1 MARTLIVIVLTL
13 TGLVT
18 CLWQGNRLAHDT
30 AEQELAL
37 RAETWAQ
44 MWVKHIGNESGL
56 LDALL
61 QGGQVTEDH
70 WSRIGAAVHNDNVFR
85 FKLFDAQGR
94 LLYDS
99 EDGTQMRTH
108 APVAHASTSKS
119 AGLTTAIQSRQP
131 VTNLFSGVGR
141 DRPPNYAESYLP
153 IINGPTLMAILE
165 VYTDVSFAAQQTRP
179 LFRNLVLSVG
189 LLMVSG
195 MLLPLGFLLVFWL
208 QLQKS
213 NRRLQVSR
221 QHAEDAERTK
231 AEFLANM
238 SHEIRTPMNGVIA
251 MSELLEQSSLDD
263 EQRSL
268 TRTITQSSVALL
280 SIINDI
286 LDFSKV
292 EAGKMRVHEESFDLL
307 AVVHD
312 AAALFSPV
320 AAAKSVEVAIECT
333 LAPPF
338 FVVSDPARLRQC
350 LLNVIGNAVKFTLAG
365 HVHIWIGQTEMG
377 EVSIKVT
384 DTGVGIAEDML
395 DHVFEEF
402 SQIEDGRT
410 RRFEGTGLGLAITLR
425 LTRLLGGTLTARSR
439 KGVGSVFEFRFPFPT
454 AQAPAQEK
462 RYWSTATARLSGHRV
477 MVVEGFDINRRAL
490 RTMLEFL
497 DVKPVFARD
506 SQGAKSLLSALTRQR
521 TPPDLCLIDG
531 AIGGTSH
538 GALRKDLE
546 QISGGGRM
554 PCVLMVGARQEVS
567 SDRLKAL
574 GYATVLRKPLDMH
587 GLAAVLCGALGAP
600 LDATPATEDTERDTN
615 KRPLAGKTVLVAE
628 DNATN
633 RLVIQKLLA
642 GSGATLEMATNGEE
656 AFERYQRLRPD
667 LVLMDVSMP
676 VMNGYEATRHIRAL
690 EAQANLAAC
699 PIVAL
704 TANALPEDENA
715 CREAGMSD
723 FLTKPVRRAELLDT
737 LDGWLLPQDVRA
749 RAV

>member
-18 CLWQGNRLAHDT
+18 CLWQGNRLAYNT
-30 AEQELAL
+30 SEQELAL

-44 MWVKHIGNESGL
+44 MWVRHIGNESGL
-56 LDALL
+56 IDALM
-61 QGGQVTEDH
+61 QGEQVTGDE
-70 WSRIGAAVHNDNVFR
+70 WTRIAAGVHNDNVFR
-85 FKLFDAQGR
+85 FKLFDAQGQ

-99 EDGTQMRTH
+99 DKGAQMAVG
-108 APVAHASTSKS
+108 APGAHVDTSHNPDL
-119 AGLTTAIQSRQP
+119 ATVLRSRQP
-131 VTNLFSGVGR
+131 LTKLFSGVGR
-141 DRPPNYAESYLP
+141 NRPANYAESFLP
-153 IINGPTLMAILE
+153 IVNGPDLMAVLE
-165 VYTDVSFAAQQTRP
+165 IYTDVTFAAQQTRP

-195 MLLPLGFLLVFWL
+195 MLLPLGFLLVLWV
-208 QLQKS
+208 QLEKS

-221 QHAEDAERTK
+221 QRAEDAERTK
-231 AEFLANM
+231 SEFLANM

-251 MSELLEQSSLDD
+251 MSELLEQSALDD

-292 EAGKMRVHEESFDLL
+292 EAGKMQVHEESFDLL

-312 AAALFSPV
+312 AATLFSPV

-365 HVHIWIGQTEMG
+365 HVHVWIGQTEMG

-439 KGVGSVFEFRFPFPT
+439 KGAGSVFEFRFPFAA
-454 AQAPAQEK
+454 AQAPLREK
-462 RYWSTATARLSGHRV
+462 TYWSTATERLAGHRV
-477 MVVEGFDINRRAL
+477 LVVEGFDINRRAL

-506 SQGAKSLLSALTRQR
+506 QEGAKSLLSALVRQR
-521 TPPDLCLIDG
+521 TPPDLCLIDSALDG
-531 AIGGTSH
+531 KAHET
-538 GALRKDLE
+538 LRKDLE
-546 QISGGGRM
+546 HITGEGCM
-554 PCVLMVGARQEVS
+554 PCVLMVGAGQEVS
-567 SDRLKAL
+567 SDRLQSL

-587 GLAAVLCGALGAP
+587 GLAAVLSGALGAP
-600 LDATPATEDTERDTN
+600 LDATPSSDDATGDAND
-615 KRPLAGKTVLVAE
+615 RPLAGKTVLVAE

-642 GSGATLEMATNGEE
+642 GSGAKLEMATNGEE
-656 AFERYQRLRPD
+656 AVEFYQRLRPD

-676 VMNGYEATRHIRAL
+676 VMNGYESTRHIRAH
-690 EAQANLAAC
+690 EAQANLATC

-715 CREAGMSD
+715 CRAAGMSD

-737 LDGWLLPQDVRA
+737 LDGWLLPQEARA